1 MAGRICPWWVG
12 YFIANPVRRLWQDPQ
27 AILRPFIAEGMQV
40 LEPGCGMGFFTI
52 EIARLVGPRGKVVAV
67 DLQPKMIAG
76 LKRRA
81 RRAAVD
87 GRIDARLARETMLNV
102 DDLAGG
108 IDFVLAF
115 ALVHELPDKSRFFAE
130 LYRALRQGRK
140 LLLAEPKGHVT
151 ETQFEAT
158 MESAKCAGFRL
169 VDRPVIRWSRTAVF
183 DRA

>member
-1 MAGRICPWWVG
+1 MAGRLCPWWLG
-12 YFIANPVRRLWQDPQ
+12 YFIANPVRRLWQDPGV
-27 AILRPFIAEGMQV
+27 ILGPFISEGMRV

-67 DLQPKMIAG
+67 DLQPKMVAG

-87 GRIDARLARETMLNV
+87 NRIDARLASETLLNV
-102 DDLAGG
+102 DDLAGT
-108 IDFVLAF
+108 IDFALAF
-115 ALVHELPDKSRFFAE
+115 ALVHELPDPRGFFGE
-130 LYRALRQGRK
+130 MHRALRRGRK
-140 LLLAEPKGHVT
+140 ILLAEPNGHVT
-151 ETQFEAT
+151 EAQFAAT
-158 MESAKCAGFRL
+158 VESAKSAGFRL